1 MNTQSGGACLMLPL
15 LFLTECMSQWNSPPA
30 TGTDRSD
37 SWATEKQVL
46 QALKSQSSR
55 EDGGRYN
62 Q

>member
-1 MNTQSGGACLMLPL
+1 MLPL